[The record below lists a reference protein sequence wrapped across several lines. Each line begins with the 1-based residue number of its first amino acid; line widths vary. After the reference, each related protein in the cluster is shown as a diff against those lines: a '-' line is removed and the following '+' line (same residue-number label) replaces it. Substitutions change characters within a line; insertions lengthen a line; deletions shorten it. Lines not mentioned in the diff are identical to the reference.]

1 MRIGR
6 LLLLSLVFVGYVLAD
21 HAAAAGSVT
30 DLLHEADRLA
40 WLTNWHAALPIYTRA
55 EAESRTTRD
64 ARSALYAKFGR
75 LRGQMQTRSLGDL
88 STELA
93 RDLATPLAHQD
104 GRLRLRG
111 LTVKGDIDL
120 EWDIVAAQQDWQQ
133 VRALAREL
141 GDAGWENRAT
151 GELGMIAFLKGDTGT
166 ATRMVQ
172 QALDVATRSG
182 DIGGQLR
189 YMSAIGNGIF
199 LAGYAPLA
207 LGFAD
212 RALSFA
218 AEHPEMGFPYVA
230 HSTKVLALLAANRLD
245 DAERVARTALGAAK
259 ADDRRIKEIEL
270 ELMLARIAEAR
281 GRADLS
287 MASLERAASLAR
299 TGDVRRLLADAEEG
313 LADTY
318 RTRGDLPRARQ
329 HADAA
334 VAATRAAGS
343 RFTLPIRLGVQA
355 DIAAAEGRP
364 AMADRLYQHATD
376 IVEGVMINVPSRTA
390 QARLVGVMSDLYTK
404 HFALAVDRL
413 RDPEKA
419 FRIIERARG
428 RALADVLRTYAVDR
442 PTPTPAD
449 LARQETV
456 SRLQLRLLSAT
467 VAHQRRAL
475 LAALWE
481 AEQRASAPV
490 DQERL
495 ARAQNTTAD
504 IRTVQRQLEPS
515 EVLLEYVL
523 AEPQSFCLVITR
535 RSLRVAHLPGKTRME
550 QLVDE
555 VVKTVR
561 SREPTTSAGLREL
574 RRVLL
579 DPLPELASATRL
591 SVALDGALHR
601 LPFDILMLERPAS
614 NPVVQVMPSAGVL
627 ALLRSRSDDDRTGI
641 RLLAV
646 GGVPYE
652 TMFKGTPERAKLA
665 ENGTATGL
673 FDVMSPPAP
682 PALPMSLAE
691 VRAVAD
697 TFGEES
703 VVLTADRA
711 RESALE
717 SLDLGRFHA
726 LHFAVHG
733 VADVKAP
740 ERAALVLLGDPG
752 STHDGLLQPREIARW
767 RLRAR
772 LVVLSACDTAVGPA
786 LGQEGVLNL
795 ARAFLVA
802 GARSVLTTL
811 WPVNDITSTAL
822 MRRFYAHLASGL
834 AIGDALTQAK
844 DELLEANG
852 RDAMA
857 TVAAFQ
863 LVGDGAGPL
872 TARPSAG
879 TRATTGAGAH

>member
-1 MRIGR
+1 MRTGR
-6 LLLLSLVFVGYVLAD
+6 RIPLSLVFVGYVLAD

-30 DLLHEADRLA
+30 DLLREADRLA

-55 EAESRTTRD
+55 ETESRTTRD
-64 ARSALYAKFGR
+64 ARNELYAKFGR
-75 LRGQMQTRSLGDL
+75 LRGKMQTRSLGDL

-93 RDLATPLAHQD
+93 RDRATPLAHQD
-104 GRLRLRG
+104 RRLRLRG

-133 VRALAREL
+133 VRDLAREL

-182 DIGGQLR
+182 DVGGQLR
-189 YMSAIGNGIF
+189 YMSAIGNGIL

-212 RALSFA
+212 RALTFA
-218 AEHPEMGFPYVA
+218 AEHPDVGFPFVA

-245 DAERVARTALGAAK
+245 DAERLARTALGAAR

-270 ELMLARIAEAR
+270 ELLLARIAAAR
-281 GRADLS
+281 GRADHA
-287 MASLERAASLAR
+287 MASLERAATLAR
-299 TGDVRRLLADAEEG
+299 AGDVRRLLADAEEG
-313 LADTY
+313 LAGAY
-318 RTRGDLPRARQ
+318 RIRGDLRRARQ
-329 HADAA
+329 HAEAA

-364 AMADRLYQHATD
+364 ATADRLYQHAAD
-376 IVEGVMINVPSRTA
+376 IVEGVMVNVPSRTA
-390 QARLVGVMSDLYTK
+390 QARLVGVMSDLYTR

-449 LARQETV
+449 LARQETI

-467 VAHQRRAL
+467 DVSQRQAL

-490 DQERL
+490 DAARL
-495 ARAQNTTAD
+495 ARAAHTTAD
-504 IRTVQRQLEPS
+504 IRTLQRQLQSS
-515 EVLLEYVL
+515 ELLLEYVL

-535 RSLRVAHLPGKTRME
+535 SSLRIAHLPGKQRME

-561 SREPTTSAGLREL
+561 SPEPTAAAGLSEL
-574 RRVLL
+574 RRALL
-579 DPLPELASATRL
+579 DPVPEWASATRV
-591 SVALDGALHR
+591 SAIPDGALHR
-601 LPFDILMLERPAS
+601 LPFDVVMREPPAV
-614 NPVVQVMPSAGVL
+614 NAVIQVMPSASVL
-627 ALLRSRSDDDRTGI
+627 ALLRSRPDDDQSGI

-646 GGVPYE
+646 GGVPYDA
-652 TMFKGTPERAKLA
+652 TFKGQPERAGL
-665 ENGTATGL
+665 GQDGLATGL
-673 FDVMSPPAP
+673 FDVTAPPAP
-682 PALPMSLAE
+682 PPLPMSLAE

-697 TFGEES
+697 TLGEEN

-726 LHFAVHG
+726 IHFAVHG
-733 VADVKAP
+733 VADVNAP

-752 STHDGLLQPREIARW
+752 SKHDGLLQPREIARW
-767 RLRAR
+767 RLHAR

-802 GARSVLTTL
+802 GARSVITTL

-822 MRRFYAHLASGL
+822 MRRFYAHLASGR

-844 DELLEANG
+844 DEMLEANG

-857 TVAAFQ
+857 TLAAFQ
-863 LVGDGAGPL
+863 LVGDGARPL
-872 TARPSAG
+872 TARPSVG
-879 TRATTGAGAH
+879 PRATTGAGAH